1 MAGRFIICLVAAFAL
16 IQPFNTLP
24 AAEHKPHEVIYRN
37 SKGEYYTSDG
47 TILTDQYP
55 IYFRQNTQEPKK
67 DHVVIVEPT
76 VTYTRQA
83 EYTSTQAS
91 PVTTTFRASPQESQ
105 ANFRPYD
112 GRTES
117 ATTVAYYPYFV
128 RAASSTQS
136 DSNKRVVVDVSDP
149 TYQRFV
155 PRDSTVRDDRG
166 QTYYYYSD
174 GRVSTSSQATPS
186 APPPPPQPTISS
198 RSTVRF
204 YFPNGTAINTYYTE
218 DNKQVMDIHPNQ
230 YLIQVTE
237 LTTTTTTPRPSS
249 IDCPPYPHP
258 CNTVV
263 YQQTNCC
270 RCFLM
275 PTRCCPCPPGQKK

>member
-1 MAGRFIICLVAAFAL
+1 MLLTVNTMAGRFIICLVAAFAL
-16 IQPFNTLP
+16 IQVIIFRFTEPFSSIIGSINFLTPNLQPFNTLP

-55 IYFRQNTQEPKK
+55 IYFRHNTQEPKK

-91 PVTTTFRASPQESQ
+91 PVSTTTFRASPQESQ

-117 ATTVAYYPYFV
+117 ATTVAYYPYYV

-155 PRDSTVRDDRG
+155 PRESTVRDDRG

-204 YFPNGTAINTYYTE
+204 YFR
-218 DNKQVMDIHPNQ
+218 K
-230 YLIQVTE
+230 
-237 LTTTTTTPRPSS
+237 
-249 IDCPPYPHP
+249 
-258 CNTVV
+258 
-263 YQQTNCC
+263 
-270 RCFLM
+270 
-275 PTRCCPCPPGQKK
+275 